1 MPGSGKSTLG
11 KKAAALLQLPFIDLD
26 KLIEAHQGQSIASIF
41 EHKGEHYFREIE
53 KQMLLEAIT
62 NHRDF
67 LMATGGGAP
76 CFFDNLQIMKKAG
89 TTIFLNMPL
98 ADIANRMSEKGI
110 NKRPLLSGLDQE
122 NIAKEFTARFQHRM
136 PFYQQAHYLIK
147 KGDMH
152 PEHIASLINNQ
163 SKLKS

>member
-11 KKAAALLQLPFIDLD
+11 RKTANLLQLPFIDLD
-26 KLIEAHQGQSIASIF
+26 KLIEIHQRQSIASIF
-41 EHKGEHYFREIE
+41 ERKGEHYFRAIE
-53 KQMLLEAIT
+53 KQMLLEAIA

-76 CFFDNLQIMKKAG
+76 CFFDNLQIMKEVG
-89 TTIFLNMPL
+89 ITIFLDMPL
-98 ADIANRMSEKGI
+98 ADIANRMSKRGI

-122 NIAKEFTARFQHRM
+122 NIEKEFAARFQHRM

-152 PEHIASLINNQ
+152 PEHIASLIEHQ
-163 SKLKS
+163 CKA